1 MVRISL
7 ALCGVLHV
15 SQNTGGHSTM
25 VWIFSFIYMLKLKSS
40 YFLCITSMVLWGL
53 GGGTIKFNYTIL
65 CICIQK
71 ENQNVVHVYI

>member
-15 SQNTGGHSTM
+15 SQNTGGHSAM
-25 VWIFSFIYMLKLKSS
+25 VWIFWFIYMFIFFVYYKYGTMGDGGWVGVLLN
-40 YFLCITSMVLWGL
+40 LITQ
-53 GGGTIKFNYTIL
+53 FL